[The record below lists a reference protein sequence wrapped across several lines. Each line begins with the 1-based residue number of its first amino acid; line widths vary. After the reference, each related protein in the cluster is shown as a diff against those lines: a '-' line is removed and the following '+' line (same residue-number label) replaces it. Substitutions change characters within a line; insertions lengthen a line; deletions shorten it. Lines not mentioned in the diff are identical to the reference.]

1 MSKHLIREIA
11 VEEHAWGFCVV
22 QHDNVDYNGATLFL
36 QHDEHEWQGRKTIA
50 SFALPVRAPR
60 VFLPKT
66 RFVFCVQRASFFVYN
81 VAALLGLKRRR
92 NLVCPLAV
100 CVRRRLRSLR

>member
-1 MSKHLIREIA
+1 MIDLIDIRSRQNETLVLRPFCAFDVKASLIREIA

-60 VFLPKT
+60 VFLPS
-66 RFVFCVQRASFFVYN
+66 VFVYN
-81 VAALLGLKRRR
+81 ALRFLCTTRQR
-92 NLVCPLAV
+92 CLA
-100 CVRRRLRSLR
+100 